1 MINAFEEEVAIVHG
15 VLLQQRRVLA
25 EFQGYLNPSSIDTPS
40 TARKI
45 RFDFEK
51 KSIERVLLNL
61 REQSKSCAE
70 LQKRAKLLAM
80 QNVQLIETLQD
91 DNSRAI
97 FVFTFIT
104 VLFLPLSFVAG
115 FFGMNLQMD
124 TSQNTSLFWK
134 TAAPVTGAI
143 MLLCFAVIRWGERMW
158 FGIAWLKG
166 VLIVRNEN

>member
-1 MINAFEEEVAIVHG
+1 MINDFEEEVAIVHG
-15 VLLQQRRVLA
+15 ILLQQRRVLA

-51 KSIERVLLNL
+51 KSIERILGNL

-70 LQKRAKLLAM
+70 LQKRAKVLAM
-80 QNVQLIETLQD
+80 QNVQSIEALQD

-97 FVFTFIT
+97 FIFTFIT

-115 FFGMNLQMD
+115 FFGMNLHMD
-124 TSQNTSLFWK
+124 TSRTTSLFWQIAGPL
-134 TAAPVTGAI
+134 AAAVV
-143 MLLCFAVIRWGERMW
+143 LLCVAVIIWGEW
-158 FGIAWLKG
+158 ISFQLKR
-166 VLIVRNEN
+166 VFTPRNEK

>member
-1 MINAFEEEVAIVHG
+1 MINDFEEEVAIVHG

-25 EFQGYLNPSSIDTPS
+25 EFQGYLNPSSIETPS

-51 KSIERVLLNL
+51 KRIERILVNL

-70 LQKRAKLLAM
+70 LQKRAKVLAM
-80 QNVQLIETLQD
+80 QNVQLIEALQD

-97 FVFTFIT
+97 FIFTFIT

-115 FFGMNLQMD
+115 FFGMDASQT
-124 TSQNTSLFWK
+124 TSPFWK
-134 TAAPVTGAI
+134 VAGSLTAAVI
-143 MLLCFAVIRWGERMW
+143 LLCFAVIKWGEWMS
-158 FGIAWLKG
+158 FGIARPVESFRTTK
-166 VLIVRNEN
+166 